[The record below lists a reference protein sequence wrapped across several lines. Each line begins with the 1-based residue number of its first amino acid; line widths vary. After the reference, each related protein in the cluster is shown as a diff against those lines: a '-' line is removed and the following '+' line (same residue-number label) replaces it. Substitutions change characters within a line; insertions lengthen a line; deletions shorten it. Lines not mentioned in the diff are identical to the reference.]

1 MAAETVAC
9 LVLLF
14 DFLVLALKSDELT
27 CCATVKLNEQTTQC
41 SKKKQQKQKKG
52 GEEAEPEVAAAAAAE
67 TTGGATEAGMEVK
80 AGTVQRQTETVA
92 LGHTATGL
100 SPLSPSLCLALSPLL
115 CLPLSLFV
123 FLPLLL
129 TRFRCLPRCLLHL
142 FSFWFASVHQSPWVG
157 FVSGSCSVGGAT
169 FATLG
174 FGSAWVG
181 LTAHSAFHCYC
192 CYCSLF
198 KCKFRRLE
206 ICKPNTKQI
215 QKYIM
220 KHVQTCLC
228 SYCCSAYSCFYRLY
242 CIILKYDGTR

>member
-1 MAAETVAC
+1 
-9 LVLLF
+9 
-14 DFLVLALKSDELT
+14 
-27 CCATVKLNEQTTQC
+27 
-41 SKKKQQKQKKG
+41 
-52 GEEAEPEVAAAAAAE
+52 
-67 TTGGATEAGMEVK
+67 MEVK

-100 SPLSPSLCLALSPLL
+100 SPLSPSLCLALPS
-115 CLPLSLFV
+115 CV
-123 FLPLLL
+123 FLYIYPSFSLS
-129 TRFRCLPRCLLHL
+129 RWPVFVACLCLLHL

-198 KCKFRRLE
+198 KCKFRRLK

-242 CIILKYDGTR
+242 CIILKYDGTRWKPEGTVTYDIFSMPNVWFTYRFRNILTTLFIYSITAKNIIFKYFNINLYNIFLTSLFFIYFSYDIHSI